1 MGKKEYLRRLG
12 FLLREL
18 PAEERN
24 RLLEYYGEI
33 LDDKIESGVSEYEAT
48 EQLGSVYALANKILG
63 ENPNRRRAPVWKV
76 AAIVAS
82 TVLAVSLV
90 CWAGY
95 SALSAHGSG
104 ALQPKTGAWS
114 FNPWAA
120 SGTDASVEQKT
131 YTASAASLKSIT
143 LSAENKEVDLVPV
156 SSEQITVSYPKHTY
170 DQYEFSSR
178 NDVFSMINHV
188 EVSGGSWGF
197 HTYDDK
203 IKVQIP
209 AQYMGDITVSTTNGG
224 ISASNFAKLGTLDCE
239 TENSGIAISDLSSQQ
254 MKLHTQNAAIALKD
268 VTTQQRLTAETQNAV
283 IAMDE
288 IAGPDIS
295 LRTENAMVT
304 GNIRGAEEDYSI
316 DARTVNAVSNLT
328 NRSGG
333 SKKLSV
339 HTTNG
344 LINIRFEK

>member
-24 RLLEYYGEI
+24 RLIEYYGEI
-33 LDDKIESGVSEYEAT
+33 LDDKIESGLSEFEAT

-76 AAIVAS
+76 TAIVAS

-95 SALSAHGSG
+95 SALSARGSG
-104 ALQPKTGAWS
+104 ALQSKSGFWTGS
-114 FNPWAA
+114 PWAV
-120 SGTDASVEQKT
+120 SGTDSSVEQKT
-131 YTASAASLKSIT
+131 YTASAANLRTIT
-143 LSAENKEVDLVPV
+143 LSVENKEVDLIPV
-156 SSEQITVSYPKHTY
+156 SSEQITVSYPKHVY
-170 DQYEFSSR
+170 DQYEFSSQ
-178 NDVFSMINHV
+178 NGTFSMINHV

-197 HTYDDK
+197 HTYNDK

-209 AQYMGDITVSTTNGG
+209 AQYMGDITVSTTNCS
-224 ISASNFAKLGTLDCE
+224 ISASSFTKLGTLDCE

-268 VTTQQRLTAETQNAV
+268 VTSQQSLTAETQNAV
-283 IAMDE
+283 IAMDD
-288 IAGPDIS
+288 ITAPDIS

-304 GNIRGAEEDYSI
+304 GVIRGAEEDYSI
-316 DARTVNAVSNLT
+316 DAQTENAVSNLT

-339 HTTNG
+339 HTTNA

>member
-12 FLLREL
+12 SLLREL

-24 RLLEYYGEI
+24 RLIEYYGEI
-33 LDDKIESGVSEYEAT
+33 LDDKIESGLSEFEAT

-76 AAIVAS
+76 TAIVAS

-95 SALSAHGSG
+95 AALSARGSG
-104 ALQPKTGAWS
+104 GLQPKTGGWN
-114 FNPWAA
+114 FNPWAS

-131 YTASAASLKSIT
+131 YTAPSGNLKSIT
-143 LSAENKEVDLVPV
+143 LSAENKEVNLIPV
-156 SSEQITVSYPKHTY
+156 NSQQITVSYPKHSY
-170 DQYEFSSR
+170 DQYEFSSQ
-178 NDVFSMINHV
+178 NGAFSMNNRV
-188 EVSGGSWGF
+188 EVPRGSWGF
-197 HTYDDK
+197 HTDHDV

-209 AQYMGDITVSTTNGG
+209 AQYAGDITISTTNGG
-224 ISASNFAKLGTLDCE
+224 ISASKFAKLGTLDCE
-239 TENSGIAISDLSSQQ
+239 TENSGIALSDLSAQQ
-254 MKLHTQNAAIALKD
+254 MKLHTENGAIALKD
-268 VTTQQRLTAETQNAV
+268 ITALQSLAAETQNAV
-283 IAMDE
+283 IALDGIE
-288 IAGPDIS
+288 GPDLS

-304 GNIRGAEEDYSI
+304 GVIRGSEEDYSV
-316 DARTVNAVSNLT
+316 DARTINAVSNLT

-344 LINIRFEK
+344 LINISFEK